1 MAKKR
6 ITAKAQN
13 QALDNLAKHLVSGQA
28 TKGHMPSTD
37 SLRRLTALPLLFEAS
52 EPKSPRSGRIQFD
65 SWADGGVALRD
76 ATAGHI
82 RRMRLTA
89 GSVGLDVVAER
100 QFEGW
105 QFTARAY
112 HDGRVSHDFV
122 LKVGGSKYAPQS
134 GGYYQWRTKGVPS
147 HLELGSVKDRIVF
160 EQIAWR

>member
-1 MAKKR
+1 MAKKTN
-6 ITAKAQN
+6 TAKAQN

-28 TKGHMPSTD
+28 AKGCRPSSD
-37 SLRRLTALPLLFEAS
+37 SIRRLTALPLLFEAS
-52 EPKSPRSGRIQFD
+52 EPKSPKSGRIQFD

-105 QFTARAY
+105 
-112 HDGRVSHDFV
+112 
-122 LKVGGSKYAPQS
+122 
-134 GGYYQWRTKGVPS
+134 
-147 HLELGSVKDRIVF
+147 
-160 EQIAWR
+160 